1 MHVFFPVIRY
11 AAIVIV
17 ATISVV
23 HAQTA
28 PAHAE
33 LDLGENNGR
42 LVGPEVAA
50 EELGEM
56 AVVVESIARREKVLQ
71 DQLFTAQETIQALTE
86 SLAVSTAEAELFR
99 REYEA
104 LRLRTEALGLEALGA
119 DKSAIEQRL
128 LQAVNDLRL
137 ERERV
142 AKLEGQMIA
151 LIESVMA
158 FNVTTEAGDP
168 ELRLAVE
175 EQMRLAT
182 ALVENFEMQPS
193 TEFAAG
199 SLSESRV
206 ISVKRE
212 WSLVVGNIGSR
223 QGLRVG
229 MPLEVVR
236 DGRQLAQV
244 LAVDVRER
252 IFGGV
257 IQSTSNLSDQILVG
271 DRMRVAV
278 R

>member
-1 MHVFFPVIRY
+1 VLKHHTR
-11 AAIVIV
+11 
-17 ATISVV
+17 
-23 HAQTA
+23 HAPRHERA
-28 PAHAE
+28 
-33 LDLGENNGR
+33 
-42 LVGPEVAA
+42 
-50 EELGEM
+50 
-56 AVVVESIARREKVLQ
+56 LQ
-71 DQLFTAQETIQALTE
+71 NQLSAAQETIQALTE
-86 SLAVSTAEAELFR
+86 SMAVATAEAELFR

-104 LRLRTEALGLEALGA
+104 LRLKTEALGLEALGA

-142 AKLEGQMIA
+142 AKLETQIIT
-151 LIESVMA
+151 LIEAVMA
-158 FNVTTEAGDP
+158 FNVTTEGGDP

-182 ALVENFEMQPS
+182 ALVENFELRPS
-193 TEFAAG
+193 TEFAGG
-199 SLSESRV
+199 SLTDSRV

-212 WSLVVGNIGSR
+212 WSLVVGDIGSR

-229 MPLEVVR
+229 MPLEVIR
-236 DGRQLAQV
+236 DGRKLAQV

-257 IQSTSNLSDQILVG
+257 IQPGTNTSDQILVG
-271 DRMRVAV
+271 DRMRVAT